1 MPFFLNDTLTG
12 QLYRVD
18 ITDGVF
24 VKTPIDDLPDN
35 LVSPSGARGYSANQ
49 IIEMANKRTD
59 RKGAKVLDLPQ
70 ELLIAS
76 IELCQE
82 RRWHWRKRSVKF
94 PTVAQTST
102 YDLSAQN
109 GMGGLTCERVC
120 KEGPRI
126 YRAGTTGDYQ
136 CLTPIFETDI
146 QETARDTDETGFPGQ
161 YFFDG
166 QDQFRLFKTPDNI
179 YNVRVPMWVL
189 PDLTPLDAGIRLVPA
204 YLHHLLLKLLIARI
218 HQFTL
223 GEGSVK
229 YQAAI
234 GEYQTALQR
243 ASLNTDFAE
252 GRVREWRDTSDSA
265 IQSS

>member
-1 MPFFLNDTLTG
+1 MPFYLTDTLTG

-18 ITDGVF
+18 VTDGLLVQ
-24 VKTPIDDLPDN
+24 TPISDLPDN
-35 LVSPSGARGYSANQ
+35 LVSPSGARGYSPDE

-59 RKGAKVLDLPQ
+59 RRGAKILDLAQ

-82 RRWHWRKRSVKF
+82 RRWHWRKRSIKF
-94 PTVAQTST
+94 PTVAQTAV

-120 KEGPRI
+120 KEGPRV
-126 YRAGTTGDYQ
+126 YRSGSTTDYAG
-136 CLTPIFETDI
+136 LTAIFETDI
-146 QETARDTDETGFPGQ
+146 QDGARDSTETGFPGQ

-189 PDLTPLDAGIRLVPA
+189 PDLTPLDTGIRLVPA
-204 YLHHLLLKLLIARI
+204 YLHHLLLKALEARI
-218 HQFTL
+218 FRWTL
-223 GEGSVK
+223 GEGSIK
-229 YQAAI
+229 YQAAV
-234 GEYQTALQR
+234 GEYNAGLLR
-243 ASLNTDFAE
+243 ASLNTEFAE

>member
-1 MPFFLNDTLTG
+1 MPFYLPDTLTG

-18 ITDGVF
+18 ITDGVL
-24 VKTPIDDLPDN
+24 VQTPISDLPEN
-35 LVSPSGARGYSANQ
+35 AVSPSGARGYSVDQ
-49 IIEMANKRTD
+49 IIEMANKRTE
-59 RKGAKVLDLPQ
+59 RRGAKVLDLAQ

-94 PTVAQTST
+94 PTVSQTST

-109 GMGGLTCERVC
+109 GMAGLTCERVC
-120 KEGPRI
+120 KEGPRA
-126 YRAGTTGDYQ
+126 YRAGTSGDYQ

-146 QETARDTDETGFPGQ
+146 QETARDTTETGFPGQ

-166 QDQFRLFKTPDNI
+166 QDQLRLFKTPDNI

-189 PDLTPLDAGIRLVPA
+189 PDLTPLDTTIRLVPA
-204 YLHHLLLKLLIARI
+204 YLHHLLLKSLIAKI
-218 HQFTL
+218 FQFTL

-234 GEYQTALQR
+234 GEYNAGLLR
-243 ASLNTDFAE
+243 ASLNTDFTD